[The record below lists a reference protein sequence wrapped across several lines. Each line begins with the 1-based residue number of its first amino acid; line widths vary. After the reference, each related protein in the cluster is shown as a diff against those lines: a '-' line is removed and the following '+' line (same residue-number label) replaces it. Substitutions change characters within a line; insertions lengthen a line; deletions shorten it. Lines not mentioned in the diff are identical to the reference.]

1 MFSILFN
8 DAIMKVSK
16 SFFFSVSETVLMN
29 KEANER
35 INIMQSRLNAMRELY
50 CKLRTEVASIDRR
63 RKRKLRKH

>member
-1 MFSILFN
+1 
-8 DAIMKVSK
+8 MKVSK
-16 SFFFSVSETVLMN
+16 SFFSVSETVLMN